1 MATLQQRDRISS
13 LRIGHQHGG
22 GVPPP
27 GLPRPWVGCAFATGP
42 RAAEDPPSPACFGV
56 AERERIRTTR
66 DGHGT
71 VPTEYSVGTVS
82 HNIVSDIPTEYC
94 CGHGDLWSLPCLLQE
109 APQVEASRREGDCPG
124 ADSARLSPLAALA
137 PVGSEGSRDPYR
149 RPLLWP
155 TVVIFNGYQKVSV
168 RSNLSSNSRYH
179 RACLPRCGGNH
190 SDHSRDVSRKCH

>member
-1 MATLQQRDRISS
+1 MASVAVANRPWT
-13 LRIGHQHGG
+13 
-22 GVPPP
+22 
-27 GLPRPWVGCAFATGP
+27 PRPWVGCAFATGP

-155 TVVIFNGYQKVSV
+155 TVVIFNAPPQQCSSLISCRSRRQSHVLSLARSLRVLPQVVVLGFVGLAACV
-168 RSNLSSNSRYH
+168 R
-179 RACLPRCGGNH
+179 
-190 SDHSRDVSRKCH
+190 